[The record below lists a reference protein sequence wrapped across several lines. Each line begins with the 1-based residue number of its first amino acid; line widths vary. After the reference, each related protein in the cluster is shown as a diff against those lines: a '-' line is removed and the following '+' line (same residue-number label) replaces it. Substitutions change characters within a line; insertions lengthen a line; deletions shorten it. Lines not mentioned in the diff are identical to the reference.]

1 MAKDKAKDQGDMS
14 FLEHLEVLRWHI
26 VRSVVVILVLTVVL
40 FTQKAWLVDF
50 ILLGPAQTD
59 FFTYAFFC
67 EWSSRLWNGSTFC
80 MDVMPF
86 TLLNVEMAGQFSV
99 HIWVSLIAGFIF
111 AFPYMLWEVWRFVKP
126 GLHPSEQR
134 SSRWLILVCSF
145 LFLLG
150 VVFAYYLIVPLSVQF
165 LGGYTLSESVANQ
178 ITISSYLST
187 VSSILLAC
195 AILFELPMVIF
206 FLSKLGLITPEWMR
220 KYRKHALVLT
230 LILSAIITP
239 PDLSS
244 QILVSIPVLFLYEIS
259 IYVSKY
265 VHLNRLKN
273 EAAE

>member
-1 MAKDKAKDQGDMS
+1 MAKEKVKDEQGEMS

-26 VRSVVVILVLTVVL
+26 VRSVVAIFVLTVIL
-40 FTQKAWLVDF
+40 FTQKSWLVDV

-67 EWSSRLWNGSTFC
+67 EWSGRLWNGSTFC
-80 MDVMPF
+80 MEEMPF

-99 HIWVSLIAGFIF
+99 HIWVSLIGGFIF
-111 AFPYMLWEVWRFVKP
+111 AFPYMLLEVWRFVKP
-126 GLHPSEQR
+126 GLRPSEQK

-145 LFLLG
+145 LFLIG
-150 VVFAYYLIVPLSVQF
+150 VIFAYYLIVPLSVQF
-165 LGGYTLSESVANQ
+165 LGGYTLSASVTNQ
-178 ITISSYLST
+178 ITISSYLGT

-195 AILFELPMVIF
+195 AILFELPMVIY
-206 FLSKLGLITPEWMR
+206 FLSKLGFVTPEWMR
-220 KYRKHALVLT
+220 KYRKHALVVT

-244 QILVSIPVLFLYEIS
+244 QVLVSIPVLFLYEIS

-265 VHLNRLKN
+265 VHRNKSI
-273 EAAE
+273 A

>member
-1 MAKDKAKDQGDMS
+1 MAKKQDQGDMS

-26 VRSVVVILVLTVVL
+26 VRSVVAILVLTIFL
-40 FTQKAWLVDF
+40 FTQKGWLVDF
-50 ILLGPAQTD
+50 ILLGPANVD

-67 EWSSRLWNGSTFC
+67 EWSGRLWNGSTFC
-80 MDVMPF
+80 MDEMPF

-111 AFPYMLWEVWRFVKP
+111 AFPYILWEVWRFVKP
-126 GLHPSEQR
+126 GLRENERR
-134 SSRWLILVCSF
+134 SSKWTIFVCSI
-145 LFLLG
+145 LFFLG

-165 LGGYTLSESVANQ
+165 LGGYTLSASVTNQ
-178 ITISSYLST
+178 ITISSYLNT

-206 FLSKLGLITPEWMR
+206 FLSKIGLVTPEWMR
-220 KYRKHALVLT
+220 KYRKHALVVT

-265 VHLNRLKN
+265 VHRNRPAV
-273 EAAE
+273 EA